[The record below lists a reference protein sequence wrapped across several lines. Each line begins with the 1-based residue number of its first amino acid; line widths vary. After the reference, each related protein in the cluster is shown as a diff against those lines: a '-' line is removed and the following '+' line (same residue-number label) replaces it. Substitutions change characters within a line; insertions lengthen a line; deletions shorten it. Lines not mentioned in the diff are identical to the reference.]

1 MITLHCFTAQCMAN
15 ELQAV
20 AMGLPN
26 VDVESLNHL
35 ELSKLI
41 EDHEQVKVSSD
52 GSKHTTKQVPIGLL
66 VTSFEDPQNDLI
78 IRYLNMEHTE
88 DLATSLLSGWLK
100 GNSLL
105 ARERQV
111 ECDEEKYNAIGSMY
125 GKNFTNTKEGTLG
138 APIYNYLVY
147 DVFDGSHRKTAI
159 SLNVTRKLGDWTN
172 QSEVPVTVHNPTL
185 PSAAAVRYAGL
196 VNELQAVAKS
206 GGYSDQLIFLYKN
219 LLRAITK
226 VAPAVPVP
234 QTDPTASTTQ
244 TKKKALVAAAK
255 AFKKKQRGQVE
266 NYVLDYFRAGVSQSR
281 NILSFTEQKE
291 FNAMFDSSF
300 VRAKLAISEFL
311 RVPGLNTI
319 SALERLSLRKASAS
333 WDELVPSSHFSFT
346 EMSFGERES
355 LFPTAAHAV
364 KRLHARVTSLITL
377 ASHMFGLPD
386 PEVPPVEVGDVPP
399 EARLAIGKRLLC
411 WHAAFYAKRIWRSR
425 VPTGPIPSFNQYD
438 SAKHLSTMYLED
450 DNKVEVK
457 DAVTKSMQCFWNDIA
472 LLSKL
477 QEQYKATQATAAVAQ
492 ANVLQANVLLNE
504 LDDIEECPENMLK
517 RLFLVILLCC
527 FELSYELVYLQT
539 SR

>member
-1 MITLHCFTAQCMAN
+1 MAT
-15 ELQAV
+15 ELPAV
-20 AMGLPN
+20 VLVPPN
-26 VDVESLNHL
+26 VDVDSLNHL
-35 ELSKLI
+35 ELSRLI
-41 EDHEQVKVSSD
+41 EAHEQVKVSSD
-52 GSKHTTKQVPIGLL
+52 GSKHTTKQVPVGLL
-66 VTSFEDPQNDLI
+66 VTSFEDPRNDLI

-111 ECDEEKYNAIGSMY
+111 ECDEDKYNEVGSMY
-125 GKNFTNTKEGTLG
+125 GKNFTNTMTGVSG
-138 APIYNYLVY
+138 ATIYNYLLY

-159 SLNVTRKLGDWTN
+159 SLNVTRGLGDWTN

-185 PSAAAVRYAGL
+185 PTSAAVRYAGL

-219 LLRAITK
+219 LLRAITM

-234 QTDPTASTTQ
+234 PAPADSTSENKKQ
-244 TKKKALVAAAK
+244 KKALIAAAK

-266 NYVLDYFRAGVSQSR
+266 KYVLDYFRAGVSQSR
-281 NILSFTEQKE
+281 NILSVTEQNE

-300 VRAKLAISEFL
+300 VKAKLAIAEFL
-311 RVPGLNTI
+311 RVPGLNTV

-333 WDELVPSSHFSFT
+333 WDEFVPSSQFSFT

-364 KRLHARVTSLITL
+364 KRLHARVITMITL
-377 ASHMFGLPD
+377 ASHMFGLAV

-399 EARLAIGKRLLC
+399 EARNAIGKRLLC
-411 WHAAFYAKRIWRSR
+411 WHAAFYAKRIWRLR
-425 VPTGPIPSFNQYD
+425 VPTGPFPTFNQYE
-438 SAKHLSTMYLED
+438 SAKHLCTMYLED

-457 DAVTKSMQCFWNDIA
+457 VAVTKTMQCFWNDIA

-477 QEQYKATQATAAVAQ
+477 QEQYQATQAPAAA
-492 ANVLQANVLLNE
+492 AQANVLLNE
-504 LDDIEECPENMLK
+504 LEDMEECPENMLK
-517 RLFLVILLCC
+517 ELFLVYIV
-527 FELSYELVYLQT
+527 ELFF
-539 SR
+539 